1 MSVSENGSVGNCTA
15 SLTTAFELSCSSRLA
30 RILDNDSAETLGS
43 LDTGMVVF
51 SVTVSV
57 VVVVISTE
65 SSLTSMVVTVAV
77 STVTDSFFNG
87 IVLCCVA
94 GTSRISGASTDSS
107 KTLP

>member
-43 LDTGMVVF
+43 LHTGMVVF

-65 SSLTSMVVTVAV
+65 SLLTSIVVTVSV
-77 STVTDSFFNG
+77 STVTVSFLTG
-87 IVLCCVA
+87 VSIVIFD
-94 GTSRISGASTDSS
+94 GTSMISGESTSNS
-107 KTLP
+107 LTRP